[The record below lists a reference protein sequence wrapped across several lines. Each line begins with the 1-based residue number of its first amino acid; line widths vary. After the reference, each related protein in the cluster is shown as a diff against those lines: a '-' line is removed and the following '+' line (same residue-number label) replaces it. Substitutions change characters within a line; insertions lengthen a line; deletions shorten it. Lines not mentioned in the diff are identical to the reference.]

1 MCLSVVLAVVV
12 MGVSGFSPVA
22 NCMVVRFRWLICTR
36 WTQAVPVLKVMLLPF
51 QGAACGVNAV
61 TQGVAS
67 LALGYGLDGLSARLP
82 CVFSRA
88 LGAFFVFCC
97 VPVCSL
103 RVFSRVLGALRV
115 FRRVLACFPC
125 VVSREMGASFAFFR
139 VSGRFLFVLFCVLGF
154 VGRFAYRLNRGV
166 RRSALKG
173 QKHCSAKQSSP
184 VQRHFSQAVR
194 AAPGGCV
201 ETGKPERFCTFS
213 RALGQ
218 TNFYEFLT
226 ANLSPAA
233 GGNDFFGTEG
243 GFPATGIGS
252 GATGILGVFPECTS
266 RRGYMYI

>member
-88 LGAFFVFCC
+88 LGAFLCFAVCRYVLCACFRACWARC
-97 VPVCSL
+97 VCSAACWRASRARFPARWAHRL
-103 RVFSRVLGALRV
+103 RFSACRVASCLCCSVCWALSG
-115 FRRVLACFPC
+115 
-125 VVSREMGASFAFFR
+125 VSRFG
-139 VSGRFLFVLFCVLGF
+139 L
-154 VGRFAYRLNRGV
+154 YRSV

-173 QKHCSAKQSSP
+173 QQLIAQ
-184 VQRHFSQAVR
+184 
-194 AAPGGCV
+194 GI
-201 ETGKPERFCTFS
+201 
-213 RALGQ
+213 ALG
-218 TNFYEFLT
+218 EGAG
-226 ANLSPAA
+226 ANAP
-233 GGNDFFGTEG
+233 
-243 GFPATGIGS
+243 
-252 GATGILGVFPECTS
+252 
-266 RRGYMYI
+266 